1 MRLATWNIN
10 SVRLRINLVTD
21 FLKSADIDV
30 LCLQETKTE
39 DAHFPSE
46 AFAKAVP
53 LIQQREVEAGKADG
67 FSNPQIR
74 VGPKITPVLQAL
86 EQRLQALATNA
97 TNEIP
102 SLAAD
107 TAEPALATVAA
118 TPPAATPAARP

>member
-1 MRLATWNIN
+1 MRQTHA
-10 SVRLRINLVTD
+10 
-21 FLKSADIDV
+21 
-30 LCLQETKTE
+30 
-39 DAHFPSE
+39 FPE

-53 LIQQREVEAGKADG
+53 LNQQREVEAGKSDG

-74 VGPKITPVLQAL
+74 VGPQITPVLQAL

-102 SLAAD
+102 AVAGGS
-107 TAEPALATVAA
+107 AEPALATVAA

>member
-1 MRLATWNIN
+1 MRQTHA
-10 SVRLRINLVTD
+10 
-21 FLKSADIDV
+21 
-30 LCLQETKTE
+30 
-39 DAHFPSE
+39 FPE

-53 LIQQREVEAGKADG
+53 LNQQREVEAGKSDG

-74 VGPKITPVLQAL
+74 VGPQITPVLQAL
-86 EQRLQALATNA
+86 EQRLQALVPNA

-107 TAEPALATVAA
+107 TTEPALATVAA